1 MGGPALPWYGS
12 ACCRRP
18 RADRTLATSHIAEGL
33 KTDQRHLGGTIMAE
47 SGVILIGGAPFSG
60 KTTLAKHLAAQ
71 RGYALVAIDDL
82 GTAVRALTT
91 PQSHPALHP
100 MAGWD
105 YRAYYLVHSPAT
117 LIEHSRREHDA
128 LWPAIAAVI
137 EAHLRWAGP
146 VILEGWQLDPAHVAS
161 VTHPQLR
168 ACWLL
173 FNDAVLEARL
183 RADTAF
189 YQGCTDGERL
199 IRHYLAR
206 CRWVSD
212 RVRQAAVHAANVVL
226 EVAPGETMDAL
237 VRRCVQ
243 HLWPEEASS

>member
-1 MGGPALPWYGS
+1 M
-12 ACCRRP
+12 
-18 RADRTLATSHIAEGL
+18 
-33 KTDQRHLGGTIMAE
+33 TDQQHLGGTIMAE
-47 SGVILIGGAPFSG
+47 SDVILIGGAPFAG
-60 KTTLAKHLAAQ
+60 KTTLAKRLAAQ

-91 PQSHPALHP
+91 PQSHPALHL

-105 YRAYYLVHSPAT
+105 YRAYYIGHTPAT
-117 LIEHSRREHDA
+117 LIEHSRQEHDA

-173 FNDAVLEARL
+173 VNDAVLEGRL

-189 YQGCTDGERL
+189 YDGCTDGERF

-206 CRWVSD
+206 SRWAND
-212 RVRQAAVHAANVVL
+212 RVRRAAVHAASMVIHVRP
-226 EVAPGETMDAL
+226 EETVDAL
-237 VRRCVQ
+237 VTRCVQ
-243 HLWPEEASS
+243 RLWSR